1 MLLQIEVITVCNETK
16 QHILDETSNNDLQEN
31 PAPPK
36 MSEEEKKKRLKDSK
50 NVMSC
55 KISWR

>member
-1 MLLQIEVITVCNETK
+1 MCNETK